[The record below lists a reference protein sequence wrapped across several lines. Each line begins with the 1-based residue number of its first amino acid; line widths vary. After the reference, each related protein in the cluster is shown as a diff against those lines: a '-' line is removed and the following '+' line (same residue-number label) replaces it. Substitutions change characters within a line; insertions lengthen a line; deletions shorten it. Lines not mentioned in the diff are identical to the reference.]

1 MFLISH
7 ASLPNDAII
16 SPLEFGGR
24 RAAIFY
30 FAAQLLVCVLL
41 RLGKHLASGLLLCT
55 KAAPRER

>member
-24 RAAIFY
+24 AAIFY
-30 FAAQLLVCVLL
+30 FAARLLVCVLL

>member
-30 FAAQLLVCVLL
+30 FAAASSVCFAAAGKT
-41 RLGKHLASGLLLCT
+41 LGKRF
-55 KAAPRER
+55 AAVHQSSTT